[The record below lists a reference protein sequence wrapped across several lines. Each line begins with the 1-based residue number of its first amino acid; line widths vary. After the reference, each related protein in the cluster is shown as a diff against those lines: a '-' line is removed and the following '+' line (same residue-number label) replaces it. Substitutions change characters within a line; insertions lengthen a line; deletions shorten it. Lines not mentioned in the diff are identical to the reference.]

1 MFQKKKSKVKDI
13 SSEEY
18 EKLLDDM
25 LSDPSVADIQ
35 DTDEVDEMDKIS
47 NNQSDSNI
55 TTAQDSDTSTA
66 KWRNSELNVLT
77 DEFSTEKLSD
87 ESIDEKLL
95 LALGYLSQSE
105 DADILDRTVKIKE
118 QVFGLN
124 KEFSDVREIP
134 AIKERFEKEKT
145 ALKTRLIAS
154 SAISF
159 LIFLYPFFS
168 SIMAHSVEF
177 FDTSKHFWPNMLI
190 VLSMLLISAAI
201 SGRDLVKGFLKVFIM
216 RPNIYSPAAILVSS
230 LTLLEII
237 LAFAVKDTSS
247 LDASMYAFPA
257 SVTLILPIISDMMR
271 MNIQEITF
279 DRLTASVT
287 GDHDVFHL
295 SESENGFILEKNGKD
310 IDFYQR
316 TRMQHSDPKI
326 MNFVLLPG
334 LALSLILGLLVFFL
348 TKIPADAFKAVAC
361 CLCIVIPSAI
371 VVNYFP
377 FFKMSSSVLDNEDTS
392 VVGRS
397 SIVPLAQC
405 DRITINENELFDQ
418 GDKNRMTMDMYEID
432 RFFDVFYY
440 GACVLKRFD
449 TPLAS
454 LFLANAEALE
464 LSDDVKIEEMTE
476 NGITALVD
484 GSTLIQ
490 MGSKEYIEALGLT
503 IPSAQS
509 QENRSDDPSFV
520 LYIAKD
526 GSVIS
531 RSDVFYAPGRD
542 LSHIADMIRAG
553 DIKLSIRSC
562 DFVVTKKLISKLF
575 SLSEDDFE
583 LIKHTDLEASSLKR
597 SSLAVS
603 VDNPSPLFALKEV
616 CLAMLQAEKAI
627 HTCSIITSAISAAV
641 AILLTVLSLSGISPY
656 LVLVLNALMLLPSFV
671 MTKLYTSHF
680 LQ

>member
-1 MFQKKKSKVKDI
+1 MFQKKKNKVKDI

-25 LSDPSVADIQ
+25 LSDPAISDLQ
-35 DTDEVDEMDKIS
+35 DGDEIKPIS
-47 NNQSDSNI
+47 RSKEAH
-55 TTAQDSDTSTA
+55 TEDSDQDASPA
-66 KWRNSELNVLT
+66 RWRNSELNVLT

-95 LALGYLSQSE
+95 LALGYLSQNE

-134 AIKERFEKEKT
+134 AIKERFEREKN
-145 ALKTRLIAS
+145 ALRIRLIAS

-168 SIMAHSVEF
+168 SIISHSVEF
-177 FDTSKHFWPNMLI
+177 FDSTKNFLPNMLI
-190 VLSMLLISAAI
+190 VLAMLLISAAF
-201 SGRDLVKGFLKVFIM
+201 SGRDLIKGFLKVFIM
-216 RPNIYSPAAILVSS
+216 RPNVYSPSAILISS
-230 LTLLEII
+230 LTLLELI

-247 LDASMYAFPA
+247 LDVSMYAFPA
-257 SVTLILPIISDMMR
+257 SVTILLPIISDIMR
-271 MNIQEITF
+271 MNIQESTF
-279 DRLTASVT
+279 DRLTAGST

-295 SESENGFILEKNGKD
+295 SESENGFLLEKNGKD
-310 IDFYQR
+310 IDFYKR
-316 TRMQHSDPKI
+316 TKMQHSDPKI

-334 LALSLILGLLVFFL
+334 LALSLILGLFTFFS
-348 TKIPADAFKAVAC
+348 TKLPAEAFHAAAC
-361 CLCIVIPSAI
+361 CLSIVIPGAI

-377 FFKMSSSVLDNEDTS
+377 FFKISSSVLDREDTS

-397 SIVPLAQC
+397 SIVPIAEC
-405 DRITINENELFDQ
+405 NRITINESELFDR

-432 RFFDVFYY
+432 CFFDVFYY
-440 GACVLKRFD
+440 GACVLKRFN

-464 LSDDVKIEEMTE
+464 LSDDVKIEEMSE

-490 MGSKEYIEALGLT
+490 MGSKEYMQTLGLT
-503 IPSAQS
+503 IPSTQS
-509 QENRSDDPSFV
+509 PATDTEEPSFV

-526 GSVIS
+526 GTVIS

-542 LSHIADMIRAG
+542 LSHIADMVKDG

-562 DFVVTKKLISKLF
+562 DFVVTKKLISSLF
-575 SLSEDDFE
+575 SLDEHDFE
-583 LIKHTDLEASSLKR
+583 LIKHTDLAESSAKR

-627 HTCSIITSAISAAV
+627 HTCSIITAAISAAV
-641 AILLTVLSLSGISPY
+641 AILLTIVSLSGISQY
-656 LVLVLNALMLLPSFV
+656 LVLLLNALMLLPSFV